1 MLHYPRNPELKV
13 FWLLPRKDFPDGIR
27 LIVSEEDTLVMASVV
42 HKVKTLVLYF
52 DHEAI
57 TSGSD
62 WDDVVANPVA
72 SLPRVISPSKGQ
84 TRQRNNEAADDEG
97 PEDAHDSSSDDSDFD
112 DSDYD
117 LEDDEYL
124 FVDNVDEHVT
134 DEGVA
139 KGRKI
144 AKGTKRATGRTST
157 GTSVVA
163 HDDDENEESTDDD
176 RLELPQSDGEC
187 EPAFKFKSFKPEDMA
202 HPVFKVGMMFDTV
215 EMLRKAI
222 TEYSL
227 RNRVDIKMP
236 RNEQKRLQA
245 NCSEGCPWFLYA
257 SYDKRANGMMI
268 KTYTGKHSCQKKWVL
283 KSCTSTWLAEK
294 YIETFRAD
302 QKMSLSNFSRTVQK
316 EWNLT
321 PSRTKLARARRLA
334 MKKVLGD
341 EEEQYNMLWD
351 YAHELR
357 KTNPYSTFYLNLDG
371 NIFKSLYVSLGAC
384 KRGFLG
390 GCKPLICLD
399 GCHLKTKYGGIM
411 LTAVG
416 IDPNDCIFPI
426 AFGVVEVECLDSWRW
441 FLTTLKQD
449 LGIENTYPW
458 TLMTDK
464 QKVRNLPFIVV
475 QVMLNL

>member
-1 MLHYPRNPELKV
+1 M
-13 FWLLPRKDFPDGIR
+13 
-27 LIVSEEDTLVMASVV
+27 
-42 HKVKTLVLYF
+42 
-52 DHEAI
+52 
-57 TSGSD
+57 
-62 WDDVVANPVA
+62 
-72 SLPRVISPSKGQ
+72 ISPSKGQ

-117 LEDDEYL
+117 LEDDDDL

-144 AKGTKRATGRTST
+144 ARGTKRAVGRTST

-187 EPAFKFKSFKPEDMA
+187 EPAFKFKSFKLEDMA
-202 HPVFKVGMMFDTV
+202 HPVFKVGMMFDTI

-268 KTYTGKHSCQKKWVL
+268 KTYTRKHSCQKQWVL
-283 KSCTSTWLAEK
+283 KRCTSTWLAEK

-390 GCKPLICLD
+390 GCRPLICLD

>member
-1 MLHYPRNPELKV
+1 
-13 FWLLPRKDFPDGIR
+13 
-27 LIVSEEDTLVMASVV
+27 
-42 HKVKTLVLYF
+42 
-52 DHEAI
+52 
-57 TSGSD
+57 
-62 WDDVVANPVA
+62 
-72 SLPRVISPSKGQ
+72 
-84 TRQRNNEAADDEG
+84 
-97 PEDAHDSSSDDSDFD
+97 
-112 DSDYD
+112 
-117 LEDDEYL
+117 
-124 FVDNVDEHVT
+124 
-134 DEGVA
+134 
-139 KGRKI
+139 
-144 AKGTKRATGRTST
+144 
-157 GTSVVA
+157 
-163 HDDDENEESTDDD
+163 
-176 RLELPQSDGEC
+176 
-187 EPAFKFKSFKPEDMA
+187 
-202 HPVFKVGMMFDTV
+202 
-215 EMLRKAI
+215 
-222 TEYSL
+222 
-227 RNRVDIKMP
+227 
-236 RNEQKRLQA
+236 
-245 NCSEGCPWFLYA
+245 
-257 SYDKRANGMMI
+257 MMI

-390 GCKPLICLD
+390 GCRPLICLD

>member
-1 MLHYPRNPELKV
+1 
-13 FWLLPRKDFPDGIR
+13 
-27 LIVSEEDTLVMASVV
+27 
-42 HKVKTLVLYF
+42 
-52 DHEAI
+52 
-57 TSGSD
+57 
-62 WDDVVANPVA
+62 
-72 SLPRVISPSKGQ
+72 
-84 TRQRNNEAADDEG
+84 
-97 PEDAHDSSSDDSDFD
+97 
-112 DSDYD
+112 
-117 LEDDEYL
+117 
-124 FVDNVDEHVT
+124 
-134 DEGVA
+134 
-139 KGRKI
+139 
-144 AKGTKRATGRTST
+144 
-157 GTSVVA
+157 
-163 HDDDENEESTDDD
+163 
-176 RLELPQSDGEC
+176 
-187 EPAFKFKSFKPEDMA
+187 
-202 HPVFKVGMMFDTV
+202 
-215 EMLRKAI
+215 
-222 TEYSL
+222 
-227 RNRVDIKMP
+227 
-236 RNEQKRLQA
+236 
-245 NCSEGCPWFLYA
+245 
-257 SYDKRANGMMI
+257 
-268 KTYTGKHSCQKKWVL
+268 
-283 KSCTSTWLAEK
+283 
-294 YIETFRAD
+294 
-302 QKMSLSNFSRTVQK
+302 MSLSNFSRTVQK

-390 GCKPLICLD
+390 GCRRLICLD

-441 FLTTLKQD
+441 FSTTLKQD